1 MLAPYTMGIRSES
14 IPLTAAPAPKLSTRP
29 INAGDRLFRRV
40 LMGLS
45 AVVVAILGLIAVY
58 LTKLA
63 WPAIQAFGITF
74 FTRTEWDPVKE
85 HFGAGAFIF
94 GTLVSSFLALAMA
107 IPLSIAVALFLTE
120 LAPKRV
126 AALVGFMV
134 EMLAAIPSVVYGLWG
149 IFFLA
154 PLLRTYVE
162 PFLGGHFGWFFL
174 FEGAPYGIGMLAA
187 ALILSIM
194 VTPTITAICRE
205 VFRAVPET
213 QREAALGLGAT
224 KWEMIRLAVVK
235 SSWSGVFGAGILGLG
250 RALGETMAVTM
261 LIGNRNEISASLF
274 APGQT
279 MASVIANEYAEA
291 GSNMHVAALAYVGL
305 ALFLVSF
312 AVNLV
317 ARRIVKRLQFSGGA
331 K

>member
-1 MLAPYTMGIRSES
+1 MVVRALSES
-14 IPLTAAPAPKLSTRP
+14 APRRSTRP
-29 INAGDRLFRRV
+29 IHPGDRLFRRV
-40 LMGLS
+40 LLVLS
-45 AVVVAILGLIAVY
+45 SIVVAILALIALDLV
-58 LTKLA
+58 KLA
-63 WPAIQAFGITF
+63 WPAIRAFGLSF
-74 FTRTEWDPVKE
+74 FWTANWDPVQAR
-85 HFGAGAFIF
+85 FGAGAFIF
-94 GTLVSSFLALAMA
+94 GTVVSSFLALALA
-107 IPLSIAVALFLTE
+107 VPLSIAVALFLTE
-120 LAPKRV
+120 LAPRRV
-126 AALVGFMV
+126 ATVVGFMV

-154 PLLRTYVE
+154 PLLRTAVE
-162 PFLGGHFGWFFL
+162 PFLGRHFGFVFL
-174 FEGAPYGIGMLAA
+174 FRGAPYGIGMLAA
-187 ALILSIM
+187 ALVLAVM

-235 SSWSGVFGAGILGLG
+235 SSWSGVFGASILGLG

-291 GSNMHVAALAYVGL
+291 GSDLHVAALAYVGL
-305 ALFLVSF
+305 ALFVVSF
-312 AVNLV
+312 AVNLI
-317 ARRIVKRLQFSGGA
+317 ARRIVKRLEIGGR

>member
-1 MLAPYTMGIRSES
+1 MSSLARTE
-14 IPLTAAPAPKLSTRP
+14 TAAEVPPQIAVALRRSTRP
-29 INAGDRLFRRV
+29 INRGDRLFRRI
-40 LMGLS
+40 LLGLS
-45 AVVVAILGLIAVY
+45 GIVVAILALIAVY

-63 WPAIQAFGITF
+63 WPAIVAFGPSF
-74 FTRTEWDPVKE
+74 FWTSEWDPVKE

-94 GTLVSSFLALAMA
+94 GTLVSSFLGLAMA

-126 AALVGFMV
+126 AAVVGFMV

-154 PLLRTYVE
+154 PLLRLYVE
-162 PFLGGHFGWFFL
+162 PFFGKYFGHIFL
-174 FEGAPYGIGMLAA
+174 FSGAPYGIGMLAA
-187 ALILSIM
+187 SLILAIM

-235 SSWSGVFGAGILGLG
+235 SSWSGIFGAGILGLG

-279 MASVIANEYAEA
+279 MASVIANEYSEA
-291 GSNMHVAALAYVGL
+291 GSNIHVSALAFVGL
-305 ALFLVSF
+305 ALFIVSF
-312 AVNLV
+312 VVNLI
-317 ARRIVKRLQFSGGA
+317 ARRIVRRLQNPEGA

>member
-1 MLAPYTMGIRSES
+1 MVGEMFAS
-14 IPLTAAPAPKLSTRP
+14 TARLSTRP
-29 INAGDRLFRRV
+29 INRGDRLFRRV
-40 LMGLS
+40 LLGLS
-45 AVVVAILGLIAVY
+45 GLVVLVLVLIGLFLV
-58 LTKLA
+58 KLSM
-63 WPAIQAFGITF
+63 PAIQAYGISF
-74 FTRTEWDPVKE
+74 FWRTDWNPVQE

-94 GTLVSSFLALAMA
+94 GTLVSSLFALMLAV
-107 IPLSIAVALFLTE
+107 PLSISVGLFLTE

-126 AALVGFMV
+126 AAVVGFMV

-154 PLLRTYVE
+154 PLLRIYVQ
-162 PFLGGHFGWFFL
+162 PFLARHFGFVFL
-174 FEGAPYGIGMLAA
+174 FQGPPYGIGMLAA
-187 ALILSIM
+187 GLILAIM

-205 VFRAVPET
+205 VFRAVPEN

-235 SSWSGVFGAGILGLG
+235 SSWSGVFGAAILGLG

-261 LIGNRNEISASLF
+261 LIGNRNEISSSLF

-279 MASVIANEYAEA
+279 MASIIANEYAEA
-291 GSNMHVAALAYVGL
+291 GANMHLASLAYVGF
-305 ALFLVSF
+305 ALFTVSF
-312 AVNLV
+312 VVNLL
-317 ARRIVKRLQFSGGA
+317 ARRIVRRLQTSGGG

>member
-1 MLAPYTMGIRSES
+1 MGTRIERITLASSNARP
-14 IPLTAAPAPKLSTRP
+14 STRP
-29 INAGDRLFRRV
+29 INRGDRVFRRI

-45 AVVVAILGLIAVY
+45 AIIVAVLALIAVY
-58 LTKLA
+58 LAKLA
-63 WPAIQAFGITF
+63 WPAIQEFGLPF
-74 FTRTEWDPVKE
+74 FWRTDWDPVKD

-94 GTLVSSFLALAMA
+94 GTVVSSFFALAMA
-107 IPLSIAVALFLTE
+107 VPLSIAVALFLTE

-154 PLLRTYVE
+154 PLLRLYVQ
-162 PFLGGHFGWFFL
+162 PFLGRHFGFIFL
-174 FEGAPYGIGMLAA
+174 FQGPPYGIGMLAA
-187 ALILSIM
+187 SLILAIM

-205 VFRAVPET
+205 VFRAIPET

-235 SSWSGVFGAGILGLG
+235 SSWSGVFAASILGLG

-274 APGQT
+274 APAQT

-291 GSNMHVAALAYVGL
+291 GSNSHVSALAYVGL
-305 ALFLVSF
+305 ALFVVSF

-317 ARRIVKRLQFSGGA
+317 ARRVVKRLQMGGI

>member
-1 MLAPYTMGIRSES
+1 MGIRTQT
-14 IPLTAAPAPKLSTRP
+14 LTTTTPAPAVPKISTRP
-29 INAGDRLFRRV
+29 INAGDRLFRRI
-40 LMGLS
+40 LMGMS
-45 AVVVAILGLIAVY
+45 GSVVIILALIAIY
-58 LTKLA
+58 LAKLA
-63 WPAIQAFGITF
+63 WPAIHEFGLPF
-74 FTRTEWDPVKE
+74 FWRTDWNPVKE
-85 HFGAGAFIF
+85 HFGAGPFIF

-107 IPLSIAVALFLTE
+107 VPLSIAVALFLTE
-120 LAPKRV
+120 LAPKRIANV
-126 AALVGFMV
+126 VGFMV

-154 PLLRTYVE
+154 PLLRIYVE
-162 PFLGGHFGWFFL
+162 PFFGKYLGFVFL
-174 FEGAPYGIGMLAA
+174 FQGAPYGIGMLAA
-187 ALILSIM
+187 SLILAIM

-261 LIGNRNEISASLF
+261 LIGNRNEISGSLF

-279 MASVIANEYAEA
+279 MASVIANEYSEA
-291 GSNMHVAALAYVGL
+291 GSSTHVAALAYVGL
-305 ALFLVSF
+305 ALFIVSF
-312 AVNLV
+312 VVNFI
-317 ARRIVKRLQFSGGA
+317 ARRIVKRLQNPEGVV
-331 K
+331 

>member
-1 MLAPYTMGIRSES
+1 MRNR
-14 IPLTAAPAPKLSTRP
+14 AANL
-29 INAGDRLFRRV
+29 GDRRFQRT
-40 LMGLS
+40 LMALS
-45 AVVVAILGLIAVY
+45 GSVVSVLGLIAVY
-58 LTKLA
+58 LVKLS
-63 WPAIQAFGITF
+63 WPAIREFGLPF
-74 FTRTEWDPVKE
+74 FWSTDWDPVKD

-94 GTLVSSFLALAMA
+94 GTVTSSFLALLIAV
-107 IPLSIAVALFLTE
+107 PLSISVALFLTE
-120 LAPKRV
+120 LAPRKI
-126 AALVGFMV
+126 AALVAFMV

-154 PLLRTYVE
+154 PLLRLHVQ
-162 PFLGGHFGWFFL
+162 PFLSRHFGWVFL
-174 FEGAPYGIGMLAA
+174 FQGPPYGIGMFAA
-187 ALILSIM
+187 ALILAIM

-224 KWEMIRLAVVK
+224 KWETIQLAVVK
-235 SSWSGVFGAGILGLG
+235 SSWSGIFGASILGLG

-291 GSNMHVAALAYVGL
+291 ESSTHIAALAYVGL
-305 ALFLVSF
+305 ALFIVSF
-312 AVNLV
+312 VTNFI
-317 ARRIVKRLQFSGGA
+317 ARRIVLRLQGGA
-331 K
+331 SR

>member
-1 MLAPYTMGIRSES
+1 MTNPATPTTSIR
-14 IPLTAAPAPKLSTRP
+14 LSTRP
-29 INAGDRLFRRV
+29 INHGDRVFRRV
-40 LMGLS
+40 LLALS
-45 AVVVAILGLIAVY
+45 GIVVLVLVLIAAY

-63 WPAIQAFGITF
+63 WPAIQTKGISF
-74 FTRTEWDPVKE
+74 FTTSDWDPVKE

-94 GTLVSSFLALAMA
+94 GTVVSSTIALLIAV
-107 IPLSIAVALFLTE
+107 PLSIAVGLFLTE
-120 LAPKRV
+120 LAPRRV

-154 PLLRTYVE
+154 PLLRLYVQ
-162 PFLGGHFGWFFL
+162 PFLGRNFGWVFL
-174 FEGAPYGIGMLAA
+174 FQGPPYGIGMLAA
-187 ALILSIM
+187 SVILAIM

-224 KWEMIRLAVVK
+224 KWETIRLAVIK
-235 SSWSGVFGAGILGLG
+235 SSWSGIFGASILGLG

-261 LIGNRNEISASLF
+261 LIGNRNEISSSLF
-274 APGQT
+274 SPGQT

-291 GSNMHVAALAYVGL
+291 GSNQHIAALAYVGL

-312 AVNLV
+312 FVNYI
-317 ARRIVKRLQFSGGA
+317 ARRIVKRLQNPGA
-331 K
+331 AK

>member
-1 MLAPYTMGIRSES
+1 MKSS
-14 IPLTAAPAPKLSTRP
+14 PAFPARASSRP
-29 INAGDRLFRRV
+29 INKADRLFRRI

-45 AVVVAILGLIAVY
+45 GIVVIVLVLIGLFLV
-58 LTKLA
+58 KLS
-63 WPAIQAFGITF
+63 WPAIREYGFGF
-74 FTRTEWDPVKE
+74 FVATDWDPVNE
-85 HFGAGAFIF
+85 HFGAGAFIY
-94 GTLVSSFLALAMA
+94 GTIVSSFFALALAM
-107 IPLSIAVALFLTE
+107 PLSIAVALFLTE

-126 AALVGFMV
+126 AAVVGFMV

-154 PLLRTYVE
+154 PLLRLYVQ
-162 PFLGGHFGWFFL
+162 PFLGKHFGWFFL
-174 FEGAPYGIGMLAA
+174 FQGPPYGIGMLAA
-187 ALILSIM
+187 GLILAIM
-194 VTPTITAICRE
+194 VMPTITAICRE

-235 SSWSGVFGAGILGLG
+235 SSWSGVFAAGVLGLG

-261 LIGNRNEISASLF
+261 LIGNRNEISTSLF

-291 GSNMHVAALAYVGL
+291 GTAIHLSALAYVGL

-312 AVNLV
+312 VVNLV
-317 ARRIVKRLQFSGGA
+317 ARRVVRRLEFTGS
-331 K
+331 KK

>member
-1 MLAPYTMGIRSES
+1 MVSES
-14 IPLTAAPAPKLSTRP
+14 VGVHSEALPLESPVPRLSTRP
-29 INAGDRLFRRV
+29 INKGDRLFRRI

-45 AVVVAILGLIAVY
+45 SLVVGVLVLIAFY
-58 LTKLA
+58 LAKLA
-63 WPAIQAFGITF
+63 WPAIHAFGFSF
-74 FTRTEWDPVKE
+74 FWRTGWDPVGEK
-85 HFGAGAFIF
+85 FGAGAFIF
-94 GTLVSSFLALAMA
+94 GTIVSSFVALAMA
-107 IPLSIAVALFLTE
+107 VPLSIAVALFLTE

-126 AALVGFMV
+126 AGLVGFMV

-154 PLLRTYVE
+154 PLLRVYVE
-162 PFLGGHFGWFFL
+162 PFLGAHFGWFFL
-174 FEGAPYGIGMLAA
+174 FEGAPYGVGMLAA
-187 ALILSIM
+187 SLILAVM

-305 ALFLVSF
+305 ALFTVSF
-312 AVNLV
+312 VVNII
-317 ARRIVKRLQFSGGA
+317 ARRIVKRLQFTGGA